1 MRKSMTIFMDIF
13 TVCDYLVNEELFVES
28 KLEHRSIYG
37 PLLFR
42 FMLFHYYKNK

>member
-1 MRKSMTIFMDIF
+1 MTIFMGIF

-42 FMLFHYYKNK
+42 FMLFHHYKNK

>member
-1 MRKSMTIFMDIF
+1 MTIFMDIF

-28 KLEHRSIYG
+28 KLEHRSIYD

-42 FMLFHYYKNK
+42 FMLFHHYKNK